1 MFLFI
6 GERGDP
12 THSEWVRPGGPIR
25 PNFQSIVFGYS
36 IGRFHLLGSEAS
48 THTRSGL
55 GLEVQCAQTFKAS
68 NSVTLYDVFI
78 YCRAKRARPSGV
90 G

>member
-6 GERGDP
+6 GDP
-12 THSEWVRPGGPIR
+12 REHTHPEWVRTGGPMR
-25 PNFQSIVFGYS
+25 PNF
-36 IGRFHLLGSEAS
+36 
-48 THTRSGL
+48 
-55 GLEVQCAQTFKAS
+55 KAL

-78 YCRAKRARPSGV
+78 YCRAKRARPSVV